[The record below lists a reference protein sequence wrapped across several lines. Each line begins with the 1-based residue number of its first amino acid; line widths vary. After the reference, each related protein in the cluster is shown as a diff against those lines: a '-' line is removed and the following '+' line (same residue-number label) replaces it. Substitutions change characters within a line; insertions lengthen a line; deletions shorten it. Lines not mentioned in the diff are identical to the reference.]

1 MTKAGFWKK
10 DWFLCLGV
18 SLVML
23 ATGGTQLIEALE
35 RFAYDW
41 GVRASARTPSDKISV
56 IAIDKRSIDNIGRW
70 PWSREIHA
78 KMIERLADTKAKVI
92 GYTVF
97 FSEPQLDPGLVYVN
111 KLLEVYQRLVPVNAD
126 PSAPPRG
133 VSPELLQ
140 IGATLQEAES
150 ALNTDRKLAE
160 SLTKAGNVVLPLLFT
175 FGEPRGKPDKP
186 LPEFVRKNALSIQ
199 GGSGDLPL
207 FTSAVEVPI
216 VDSLGAAAAAVGHL
230 NSVPDVDGAIRTEA
244 LAITY
249 YDEYYPSLAVM
260 MVARSLNLTAKDIRI
275 RPGEALQIGNF
286 RVSAD
291 PTMQMFTYFYKD
303 RDGRPAIQEDSFYD
317 VASGKIPLE
326 KYRDKIVLIGPTAA
340 GVGSIFVTPVN
351 PAMPAVE
358 LQAHTV
364 SSLLQGHF
372 FVAPTWGWVVERLVY
387 LLIAAYLIALLPR
400 LSAGLGAVVSA
411 GIVAN
416 LLATHFVRMLGLAFQ
431 GQGQLDM
438 AFDYF
443 RKVPLD
449 DTVMDNLYNLALD
462 FERKRQFNKAE
473 AAFRYMADY
482 NPKFRD
488 LEAKLSRAKQ
498 MSETVILGGAQT
510 HPGGTLVLG
519 GGAEKPMLGRYQVEK
534 EIGKGAMG
542 VVYLGK
548 DPKIGRVVAIKTMAR

>member
-10 DWFLCLGV
+10 DWFLGLGV
-18 SLVML
+18 LTLVL
-23 ATGGTQLIEALE
+23 LVTGATQLIEGLE

-41 GVRASARTPSDKISV
+41 GVRASARTPSDKVAV

-78 KMIERLADTKAKVI
+78 KMIEGLANAKAKVI

-97 FSEPQLDPGLVYVN
+97 FSEPQLDPGLAYVN
-111 KLLEVYQRLVPVNAD
+111 KLIEAYHRLVPPNAD
-126 PSAPPRG
+126 LSAAPRG

-150 ALNTDRKLAE
+150 ELNTDRKLAE
-160 SLTKAGNVVLPLLFT
+160 SFTKAGNVVLPMLFT
-175 FGEPRGKPDKP
+175 LGEPRGKPDKP
-186 LPEFVRKNALSIQ
+186 LPEFVRKNARTIQ
-199 GGSGDLPL
+199 GGSDELPRS
-207 FTSAVEVPI
+207 TSGLEVPI

-230 NSVPDVDGAIRTEA
+230 NSVPDVDGAIRQEA
-244 LAITY
+244 LALTY
-249 YDEYYPSLAVM
+249 YDEYYPSLAAM
-260 MVARSLNLTAKDIRI
+260 LVAKSLNLTAKDIKI

-291 PTMQMFTYFYKD
+291 SAMQMYTFFYKD

-372 FVAPTWGWVVERLVY
+372 FVVPTWGWVVERLVY
-387 LLIAAYLIALLPR
+387 LAIAVYLIALLPR
-400 LSAGLGAVVSA
+400 LSAGLGAAVSA
-411 GIVAN
+411 GVAAL
-416 LLATHFVRMLGLAFQ
+416 LLATHFVLMTGQGLWLQFMLPLTLLVVGHVLLVTKRFVVTERGKQKSDESSAESNRMLGIAYQ
-431 GQGQLDM
+431 AQGQLDL
-438 AFDYF
+438 AWDKF
-443 RKVPLD
+443 RQVPMSDAVL
-449 DTVMDNLYNLALD
+449 DNLYNLALH

-473 AAFRYMADY
+473 SVFRYMADY

-488 LEAKLSRAKQ
+488 LEAR
-498 MSETVILGGAQT
+498 
-510 HPGGTLVLG
+510 
-519 GGAEKPMLGRYQVEK
+519 
-534 EIGKGAMG
+534 
-542 VVYLGK
+542 
-548 DPKIGRVVAIKTMAR
+548 

>member
-1 MTKAGFWKK
+1 MTKASFWRK
-10 DWFLCLGV
+10 DWFLGLGV

-23 ATGGTQLIEALE
+23 AAGGTQLIEALE

-41 GVRASARTPSDKISV
+41 GVRASTRTPSDKISV

-78 KMIERLADTKAKVI
+78 KMIDRLADAKAKVI

-111 KLLEVYQRLVPVNAD
+111 RLLEAYQRLAPVNAD
-126 PSAPPRG
+126 PGAPPRG

-160 SLTKAGNVVLPLLFT
+160 SFAKAGNVVLPLLFT

-186 LPEFVRKNALSIQ
+186 LPEFVRKNGLSIQ

-216 VDSLGAAAAAVGHL
+216 VESLGAAAAAVGHL

-244 LAITY
+244 LAIPY

-260 MVARSLNLTAKDIRI
+260 MVARSLNLTAKDIKI
-275 RPGEALQIGNF
+275 RPGEALQIGN
-286 RVSAD
+286 
-291 PTMQMFTYFYKD
+291 
-303 RDGRPAIQEDSFYD
+303 
-317 VASGKIPLE
+317 IPVE
-326 KYRDKIVLIGPTAA
+326 NYRDQIVLIGPTAA

-358 LQAHTV
+358 LQAHTL

-372 FVAPTWGWVVERLVY
+372 FVAPTWGWVVERSVY
-387 LLIAAYLIALLPR
+387 LLVAIYLIALLPR
-400 LSAGLGAVVSA
+400 LSAGVGAVVSA
-411 GIVAN
+411 SIVAV
-416 LLATHFVRMLGLAFQ
+416 LLAAHFVLMTGQGMWLQFMLPVTLLVIGHVMLVTKRFVVTERGKEVSDAQSAANARMLGLAFQ

-443 RKVPLD
+443 RKVPL
-449 DTVMDNLYNLALD
+449 
-462 FERKRQFNKAE
+462 
-473 AAFRYMADY
+473 
-482 NPKFRD
+482 
-488 LEAKLSRAKQ
+488 
-498 MSETVILGGAQT
+498 
-510 HPGGTLVLG
+510 
-519 GGAEKPMLGRYQVEK
+519 
-534 EIGKGAMG
+534 
-542 VVYLGK
+542 
-548 DPKIGRVVAIKTMAR
+548 